1 MDDIKEYLKIKER
14 KVRNY
19 RFNKIEWINYFNN
32 ELKIESISN
41 HINDNSNIKIENN
54 NNLLTKKNNNI
65 VQRHKRN
72 NKNIFIYEEE
82 TIDFHKYNNLN
93 LFKNRNKNTKFK
105 NINNK
110 SKRNEKKY
118 KGSIEKSQKKVNN
131 NEYLEKIMDNSRKN
145 SNRKKIFQKNKYNNE
160 YSYANRFRFKRNLK
174 AITCH
179 FPSKEKT
186 ITSNDDILFERT
198 LPQMYVLN
206 NYGLVNDE
214 EYELYKKIYNMKY

>member
-93 LFKNRNKNTKFK
+93 LFKN
-105 NINNK
+105 
-110 SKRNEKKY
+110 
-118 KGSIEKSQKKVNN
+118 
-131 NEYLEKIMDNSRKN
+131 
-145 SNRKKIFQKNKYNNE
+145 
-160 YSYANRFRFKRNLK
+160 
-174 AITCH
+174 
-179 FPSKEKT
+179 
-186 ITSNDDILFERT
+186 
-198 LPQMYVLN
+198 
-206 NYGLVNDE
+206 
-214 EYELYKKIYNMKY
+214 